1 MFCLSIVRVYNSHIH
16 LEFRFNNYSSNYRF
30 SYKNVRVVMVAT
42 TLAYVY
48 CVHTY
53 SMLYISNH
61 NNICI
66 IFTAEFTENI

>member
-1 MFCLSIVRVYNSHIH
+1 
-16 LEFRFNNYSSNYRF
+16 
-30 SYKNVRVVMVAT
+30 MVAT

-66 IFTAEFTENI
+66 IFTAEFTENIWRNISGLVMYIVFGYMKKGCRCLFMTAKL